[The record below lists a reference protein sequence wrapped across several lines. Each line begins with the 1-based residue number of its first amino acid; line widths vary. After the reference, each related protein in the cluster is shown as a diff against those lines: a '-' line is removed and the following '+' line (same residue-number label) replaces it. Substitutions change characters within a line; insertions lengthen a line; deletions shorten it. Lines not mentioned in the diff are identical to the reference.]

1 MSGGAEAFFFFI
13 FPRELPYTSYIH
25 ALPDIRTYLNFGK
38 FVPQTNYK
46 LLKRAKIYP
55 YSDILSFYKEELL
68 GECANYMSILATSSR
83 TPKHVVLKNV
93 ADETSAAYNR
103 AMETLSSNP
112 KALEAYRKFG
122 LGFVAFHTS
131 LPRYKLTELD
141 L

>member
-1 MSGGAEAFFFFI
+1 M
-13 FPRELPYTSYIH
+13 
-25 ALPDIRTYLNFGK
+25 NF
-38 FVPQTNYK
+38 
-46 LLKRAKIYP
+46 AKYVSSIEFHLILWRLIYVR